1 MSDNKPDKNDLNHAV
16 TILKKAY
23 ESFNLRDIDSTLAA
37 MHSNVE
43 WANGMEGGIERG
55 RNAIRNYWE
64 RQWELVNPH
73 VEPLSFSKDEDGRIN
88 VTVHQVVHDLEGNLL
103 IDETVHHIYRIEDGL
118 VSSMEI
124 KKAVS

>member
-1 MSDNKPDKNDLNHAV
+1 MSQDKVEDTNPHQAT

-88 VTVHQVVHDLEGNLL
+88 VTVHQVVHD
-103 IDETVHHIYRIEDGL
+103 
-118 VSSMEI
+118 
-124 KKAVS
+124 